1 MVVLELCSEVLLSCR
16 CGVVCCRVLSVW
28 CGVVWCGVVWLG
40 ILIGGTGQG
49 ETAEEISAVIRCVRE
64 TCRSEGRDVPIL
76 LHSADSVAEVGAW
89 MIDDALITRMQ

>member
-16 CGVVCCRVLSVW
+16 CW
-28 CGVVWCGVVWLG
+28 CGGVVWLG

>member
-1 MVVLELCSEVLLSCR
+1 MF
-16 CGVVCCRVLSVW
+16 GIIIKLSVSVW
-28 CGVVWCGVVWLG
+28 FGVVWCGVVCLG